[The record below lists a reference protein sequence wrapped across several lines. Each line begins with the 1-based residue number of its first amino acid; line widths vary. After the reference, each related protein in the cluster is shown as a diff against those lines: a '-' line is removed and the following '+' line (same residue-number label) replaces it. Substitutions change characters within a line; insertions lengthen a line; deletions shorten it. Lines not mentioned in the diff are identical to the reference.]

1 MAVNMNSLL
10 YSNDENKRK
19 AEQFLRER
27 YGAATKEPTVNP
39 SAFIP
44 KKRKAEDVAVT
55 GLNTIDSV
63 LNQARIAETAKASAR
78 EASQA
83 QNPLLNPVQTA
94 KLSDF
99 AKSKGIQQ
107 TVGVQK
113 ENPLDYARQQTLNS
127 KTYKASILGMPL
139 NNDQNQGILEE
150 VKTENADPI
159 LYTAMQL
166 GSGVASTPFSI
177 QGGLST
183 MLSDAVTGGK
193 TSNDFQKIA
202 QYFEKNPERENI
214 GLTKAESILSLGGI
228 NDLELANKIG
238 VSPESLK
245 RYRQSNVNDSVA
257 QFIDNEVG
265 ATTPNWYKSSLGKAV
280 YSIGAQVIPM
290 MYTMGASSAV
300 SGASSAGSDS
310 FLGALMNG
318 EKVSKALVNLVKPN
332 ATTILMG
339 TSSASNKYSQLSKE
353 YGSNPLNVVNA
364 MATGYAEA
372 LTENLGGFTEAKS
385 FAKMFSGES
394 FKSNFLKYLMS
405 MAEEG
410 VEEVVNVPLEGITDK
425 LTVETDKPWSGSG
438 GVFDLENMIESG
450 VQGALVSA
458 IMGGSAF
465 VSSTVNAVRQNRKV
479 KAGVETLTGIA
490 KTSLPGN
497 MRPAPIDPQTATYE
511 DFTKYASQVQD
522 AIETFK
528 DYVLSNS
535 SNFTTGEYR
544 TVSLPDGKKVLVD
557 ENNRYVSDADNAS
570 QSTSTGNNINAPAND
585 AEAGR
590 ITLKE
595 FTDNTNPVWNF
606 VDYSDSK
613 TKADITQKIAG
624 KMIQAGNVVELT
636 DSDLSKFDQYYPD
649 LRGMKKQE
657 RTPILREKIKEVKN
671 YLSSMLKEKFGG
683 KTVEFTVNGNVLE
696 AKLHDA
702 GIREV
707 LEKIT
712 KTKAAMIDKTG
723 EIFSKAQYLYST
735 TDKAGNPDIY
745 RWNYFYVPLKINEDT
760 LGIRIAVRDVKKA
773 NESQI
778 YNYGIKTEATLPE
791 GPVSGQRPD
800 FLSDG
805 TSVAS
810 DNAALPNGL
819 VDPNGSTLPNGH
831 RTASTP
837 IIPNFSQKSNAAENI
852 VFPPYSDAM
861 KRVVMPGITRSV
873 KTGLSEE
880 RTVKQASSPRSE
892 KSVTEKES
900 HPVDDSLS
908 FINPDVRE
916 VTTKLTETGRKVYQQ
931 LVSGQSTLERMS
943 RIQKKMN
950 HLKATSEELIQQY
963 RNSGGT
969 IDYIAEKGLV
979 GRDGQKLGKSWKE
992 LIPQTK
998 EGRQKLNQYMQ
1009 NKHNI
1014 DRQAQGKPV
1023 LDKSAEASKAVVNS
1037 MNALDPAVS
1046 IQANEIY
1053 RFWDKFMNEWAVES
1067 GLLSKDQYSAMRKMY
1082 PNYIPTFRVNQQFNN
1097 ASSAGYGSRISTS
1110 KIVKRA
1116 KGATSEIIPLE
1127 DAFMAQI
1134 NKTVRAA
1141 RKNEII
1147 MDLVNFVREH
1157 PEAAA
1162 PYARLADPDSELAEA
1177 YKKGPDGFI
1186 EDVDYE
1192 SVREIKKSKYQI
1204 TGFEN
1209 GKPVSLNVSKDVFDS
1224 VNDLFNRKVSAA
1236 EKIGKAI
1243 TNPVKATTTGYNP
1256 FFAITN
1262 AVRDIQTGYVNTI
1275 SDRKLFATYMAD
1287 VFSAGREMVQNS
1299 ADWELYQAMGGNRS
1313 GFYNNEK
1320 GFTRSALASR
1330 NKIQKG
1336 YDLVKKAAS
1345 FFGERS
1351 EQLVRF
1357 TEFKNGLKKYG
1368 RTPDGIKKAMNA
1380 AADVTVNFARSGP
1393 TTKALDSWVMYLNA
1407 GVQGLDK
1414 MARQIKTSPVKTGR
1428 RAFEL
1433 IGIPTIALWIIN
1445 HLNPNYDDL
1454 DDRTKDNYFII
1465 PNLFDLDE
1473 NGNAQSF
1480 IKLPKSREYG
1490 AVMGAALERCLDFA
1504 FDGVPAEK
1512 AFKNLWETFATNL
1525 APQNPFTDNIIGQ
1538 FAVNLPNNKDFAGRD
1553 IVPARLQDLEPRYQ
1567 YDYNTSEIAKR
1578 LGAAF
1583 NWSPKQVDYI
1593 LNNNT
1598 GIIGD
1603 ILLPMMSSGQPKN
1616 LQDLA
1621 GTVLSPLTRKFS
1633 ADPLYQNGVVDQF
1646 YDDYDAAVR
1655 AAATSNFVNDTPAEA
1670 VTPAEK
1676 KVSFFAKI
1684 SKQIAELRKEERKL
1698 LESAES
1704 ESVRRPK
1711 IEDIRKQITDLARNA
1726 EERAQAFADEY
1737 AKTYVEETS
1746 HLSEKQQETARNGKQ
1761 QGISN
1766 DTYLKFLEFVKSAE
1780 SDKNSEGEAIP
1791 GSKKEKIV
1799 KYLNSQ
1805 SLTADQK
1812 KFLLKSI
1819 GYKS

>member
-1 MAVNMNSLL
+1 MAIDMNALL
-10 YSNDENKRK
+10 RSSEEGKKKTD
-19 AEQFLRER
+19 QFLRER
-27 YGAATKEPTVNP
+27 YGVATREPEVNLSALIPRPQSAVKPAAAGVNAVNKALLPQRVMEAGKAASQLAGQPKPVNWQTRPYWQPWEENEYNGLAAEQAKLDSAAGRNARLSAQMESLRMDNTLTPEQYKAKLAELEKENRAD
-39 SAFIP
+39 SADISQIRQNIARLETAREL
-44 KKRKAEDVAVT
+44 KKKQDELSRLEGVSGRTDFE
-55 GLNTIDSV
+55 
-63 LNQARIAETAKASAR
+63 ETAKKGRNSASNPI
-78 EASQA
+78 QA
-83 QNPLLNPVQTA
+83 YKTIDFNERADYSLPDYLTDKERAVIDYYTGVGDFSKANEYLL
-94 KLSDF
+94 
-99 AKSKGIQQ
+99 
-107 TVGVQK
+107 
-113 ENPLDYARQQTLNS
+113 
-127 KTYKASILGMPL
+127 
-139 NNDQNQGILEE
+139 
-150 VKTENADPI
+150 
-159 LYTAMQL
+159 
-166 GSGVASTPFSI
+166 
-177 QGGLST
+177 
-183 MLSDAVTGGK
+183 
-193 TSNDFQKIA
+193 
-202 QYFEKNPERENI
+202 
-214 GLTKAESILSLGGI
+214 
-228 NDLELANKIG
+228 
-238 VSPESLK
+238 
-245 RYRQSNVNDSVA
+245 
-257 QFIDNEVG
+257 
-265 ATTPNWYKSSLGKAV
+265 
-280 YSIGAQVIPM
+280 
-290 MYTMGASSAV
+290 AV
-300 SGASSAGSDS
+300 SGELSRRAGEDQAKKTLAIENDFLRDFETARLSVNSGLSSGFTGISEMMNRLAGNKTPLDQTAISYAYETVRPELTGAQALISDIGYSVGNMAPSIAVGMINPLAGSVTMGVSSAGNSYAEARRNGYSDDQALAYGILNGVS
-310 FLGALMNG
+310 ESAMQYLLGGVGKLGKGGVSTAVSKIPGFSSALTKINNVTSKLALNPKVVNALKTAGKIAADANDEGIEEYLQATIDPIFRNVILGENNEINAFSEEQLYSYLLGALTSIGMN
-318 EKVSKALVNLVKPN
+318 
-332 ATTILMG
+332 
-339 TSSASNKYSQLSKE
+339 
-353 YGSNPLNVVNA
+353 
-364 MATGYAEA
+364 
-372 LTENLGGFTEAKS
+372 
-385 FAKMFSGES
+385 
-394 FKSNFLKYLMS
+394 
-405 MAEEG
+405 
-410 VEEVVNVPLEGITDK
+410 
-425 LTVETDKPWSGSG
+425 
-438 GVFDLENMIESG
+438 
-450 VQGALVSA
+450 
-458 IMGGSAF
+458 
-465 VSSTVNAVRQNRKV
+465 
-479 KAGVETLTGIA
+479 
-490 KTSLPGN
+490 
-497 MRPAPIDPQTATYE
+497 TA
-511 DFTKYASQVQD
+511 
-522 AIETFK
+522 
-528 DYVLSNS
+528 
-535 SNFTTGEYR
+535 TGEYR
-544 TVSLPDGKKVLVD
+544 TVTLPDGRQAQVRVD
-557 ENNRYVSDADNAS
+557 GNGNPVPAPQNAPQTAFSENGIAAPANAE
-570 QSTSTGNNINAPAND
+570 NAPANG

-606 VDYSDSK
+606 VDYSDNQ

-624 KMIQAGNVVELT
+624 EMIQAGNVVELT

-671 YLSSMLKEKFGG
+671 YLSNMLKEKFGG

-696 AKLHDA
+696 AKLHET
-702 GIREV
+702 GIKEV
-707 LEKIT
+707 LEKVT
-712 KTKAAMIDKTG
+712 QEKAAMIDKTG
-723 EIFSKAQYLYST
+723 EIFSKSQYLYST
-735 TDKAGNPDIY
+735 SDKAGNPDIY
-745 RWNYFYVPLKINEDT
+745 RWNYFYVPLKVGNDT
-760 LGIRIAVRDVKKA
+760 YGVRIAVRDVKRS

-778 YNYGIKTEATLPE
+778 YNYGIKK
-791 GPVSGQRPD
+791 D
-800 FLSDG
+800 
-805 TSVAS
+805 
-810 DNAALPNGL
+810 AALPNGL

-837 IIPNFSQKSNAAENI
+837 IIPNSSQNSNTAENI
-852 VFPPYSDAM
+852 VFPPYSDVLNKA
-861 KRVVMPGITRSV
+861 VMPGITRGI

-880 RTVKQASSPRSE
+880 RAVKQASSPQSE

-943 RIQKKMN
+943 RIQKKLN

-1023 LDKSAEASKAVVNS
+1023 LDKTAEESKVVVNS
-1037 MNALDPAVS
+1037 MNALNPDTS
-1046 IQANEIY
+1046 LQAYEIY

-1082 PNYIPTFRVNQQFNN
+1082 PNYIPTFRVDQQFNN

-1147 MDLVNFVREH
+1147 MDLVDFVREH

-1192 SVREIKKSKYQI
+1192 SVREIKKGKYQI

-1224 VNDLFNRKVSAA
+1224 VNDLFNRKVREA

-1336 YDLVKKAAS
+1336 YDLAKKAAS

-1393 TTKALDSWVMYLNA
+1393 TAKALDSWVMYLNA

-1433 IGIPTIALWIIN
+1433 IGIPTIALWLIN

-1621 GTVLSPLTRKFS
+1621 GTMLSPLTRKFS

-1670 VTPAEK
+1670 VTPEEK

-1684 SKQIAELRKEERKL
+1684 AKQIAELRKEERKL
-1698 LESAES
+1698 LESAEA

-1812 KFLLKSI
+1812 KFLLKSL
-1819 GYKS
+1819 GYTV